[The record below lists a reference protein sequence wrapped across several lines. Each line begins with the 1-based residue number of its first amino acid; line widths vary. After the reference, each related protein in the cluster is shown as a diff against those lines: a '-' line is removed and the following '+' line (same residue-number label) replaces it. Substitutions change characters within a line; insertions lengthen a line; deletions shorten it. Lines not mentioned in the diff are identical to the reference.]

1 MLQFRN
7 EDQVQYNRKFINW
20 KIELKIYPEFNI
32 ESQKDENY
40 ETEVQTCGG
49 KDEKI
54 NICLL

>member
-40 ETEVQTCGG
+40 DITSDLIE
-49 KDEKI
+49 
-54 NICLL
+54 